1 MKRNNKPM
9 AVITVI
15 VLSLIELILLYGL
28 VKTFNFVILLLFAVV
43 GVFVWKEI
51 KVIRSSDEED
61 GGDEDEEDED

>member
-1 MKRNNKPM
+1 M